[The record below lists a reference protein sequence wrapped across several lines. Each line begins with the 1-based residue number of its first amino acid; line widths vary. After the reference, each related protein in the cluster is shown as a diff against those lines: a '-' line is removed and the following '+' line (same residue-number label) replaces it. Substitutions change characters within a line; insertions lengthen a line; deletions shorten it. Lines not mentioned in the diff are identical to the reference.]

1 VTAEETTEVP
11 QAPKAGQTSV
21 AEEVTEVEA
30 TEHAEATVHPEPKW
44 PKGSKGAAEQ
54 KRHDDE
60 GSPGRLSRVV
70 GRVKQLASGRIAAAL
85 TGLLVVAS
93 LSVLVLLFIF
103 WYRPDQATDAAAAKA
118 AVSAASDGAVAIL
131 SYTPETLDHDFSSA
145 KSHLT
150 GDFLSYYD
158 QFTRQIVAPAAKQK
172 AVKTS
177 AVVLRAALSELHPD
191 SAVVLLFVNQ
201 STQSAGRPEPTL
213 TSSSVVVT
221 LKKADGN
228 WLISQFNP
236 V

>member
-1 VTAEETTEVP
+1 MTAEEAV
-11 QAPKAGQTSV
+11 V
-21 AEEVTEVEA
+21 AEEATDAEK
-30 TEHAEATVHPEPKW
+30 TEHAEADLGAELKKHADDG
-44 PKGSKGAAEQ
+44 GS
-54 KRHDDE
+54 R
-60 GSPGRLSRVV
+60 PGRLKRFAA
-70 GRVKQLASGRIAAAL
+70 RVKQLASGRILAGL
-85 TGLLVVAS
+85 TSLLVVAS
-93 LSVLVLLFIF
+93 LSLLALLFYF
-103 WYRPDQATDAAAAKA
+103 WYGPDQATDAAEAKA

-177 AVVLRAALSELHPD
+177 AVVLRSALSELHPD

-201 STQSAGRPEPTL
+201 STQSADRPEPTL

-221 LKKADGN
+221 LKKADGK